1 VARPSTTMEQF
12 ALLDSAPDA
21 ILVVNER
28 GQIIFANSQVEQLFG
43 YSRHELLGASIEQ
56 PIPDSQRAAH
66 VRHRLAYMV
75 APSCRAMGTGLDLR
89 ARHRDGHE
97 FPVDISISAIQT
109 DDGTRVS
116 GACAR
121 GLWPDQGLVAAES
134 DTRRVTSLLGIP
146 EIGTSRRHRAAAGGA
161 SIGHKLVKH
170 ASDTCIVCDHLG
182 KRPLQYLLEGK
193 PIGVGQSGI
202 LLQAFFDSCDSA
214 QLRLELGAQVHQA
227 RDHGSERIGT
237 SHTTRSVKSICT
249 SMRRSSTLMSWT
261 AVWFPVSWPPSSR
274 RVPYNAAHYAS
285 LHATP
290 VRSRGSRS

>member
-1 VARPSTTMEQF
+1 MEQF

-28 GQIIFANSQVEQLFG
+28 GQIIFANSQVEQLFA

-66 VRHRLAYMV
+66 VLHRLAYMV

-121 GLWPDQGLVAAES
+121 GLWPDQG
-134 DTRRVTSLLGIP
+134 
-146 EIGTSRRHRAAAGGA
+146 
-161 SIGHKLVKH
+161 
-170 ASDTCIVCDHLG
+170 
-182 KRPLQYLLEGK
+182 
-193 PIGVGQSGI
+193 
-202 LLQAFFDSCDSA
+202 
-214 QLRLELGAQVHQA
+214 
-227 RDHGSERIGT
+227 
-237 SHTTRSVKSICT
+237 
-249 SMRRSSTLMSWT
+249 
-261 AVWFPVSWPPSSR
+261 
-274 RVPYNAAHYAS
+274 
-285 LHATP
+285 
-290 VRSRGSRS
+290 